1 MGEFINKW
9 WVDGVNSSGSY
20 VMITFKSFWFEK
32 KLFYNNSKIKR
43 DHFIQRW
50 LVFIRNQQ
58 SNFSK

>member
-32 KLFYNNSKIKR
+32 KIIL
-43 DHFIQRW
+43 Q
-50 LVFIRNQQ
+50 
-58 SNFSK
+58 